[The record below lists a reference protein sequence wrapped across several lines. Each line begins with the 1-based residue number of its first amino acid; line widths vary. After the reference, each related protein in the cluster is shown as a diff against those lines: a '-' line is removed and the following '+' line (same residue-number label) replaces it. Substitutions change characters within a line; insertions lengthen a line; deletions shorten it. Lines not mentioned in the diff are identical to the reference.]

1 MAVRDIPVGTVPIHL
16 LPLCLTLHCS
26 TVPIHLLPLSPLL
39 SLDRVGL
46 GESMAVQIA
55 GGLLQ
60 WSQLSAAPSP
70 SAVRMVLSSPFL
82 RAGASKVSRVG
93 SVELRRRR
101 RREEKALRCGACSA
115 SAEHFEDDAGEMERK
130 IEELAFELQRRMGDG
145 GWRSEGGGAS
155 SVAPSASFFSPDSE
169 GASVSPTPNWLPL
182 RPDPPDW
189 SSQIV
194 PASVEMNANSVD
206 LPLSLRIIK
215 RRKRLEKGWFREAS
229 EMAGCSVKRAFSSMV
244 FMIRELLSYT
254 LQMRGELFRGDLQGI
269 LEQVQREMN
278 SSFVWLFQHI
288 FSGTPTLMVSLM
300 LLLAN
305 FTVYS
310 MDHLDAAAMA
320 APNSL
325 ARSVAESVV
334 IEDHRQSYR
343 DRSPIVKLFSSTG
356 RTASVGGS
364 GAGGGGKTRPVDGST
379 GDERPDDG
387 SSVHRTILPDGIS
400 SAPATGNAEKVGG
413 NKQRETLDEATAWNA
428 ILEEASRM
436 QAATREAVL
445 MDRDTLRRLLSPVTA
460 ELESDVD
467 YPEYLR
473 TELMYQEAL
482 SKEPEN
488 PLLLANFAQFLYLV
502 LHDLDRAEHYFK
514 RAASAKPADAD
525 ALSRYAS
532 FLWLAKKDL
541 EAAEETFLEAISADP
556 SNTFHAANYAHFLW
570 NTGGEDT
577 CFPLDE
583 DSDDQ

>member
-1 MAVRDIPVGTVPIHL
+1 
-16 LPLCLTLHCS
+16 
-26 TVPIHLLPLSPLL
+26 
-39 SLDRVGL
+39 
-46 GESMAVQIA
+46 MAVQIA
-55 GGLLQ
+55 GGFLQ

-70 SAVRMVLSSPFL
+70 SAMRMVLSSPFL
-82 RAGASKVSRVG
+82 TAGPSKLSRAG

-101 RREEKALRCGACSA
+101 RSEEQALRCACSA
-115 SAEHFEDDAGEMERK
+115 NAEHFEGDAGELARK

-145 GWRSEGGGAS
+145 GWRCEGGGAS
-155 SVAPSASFFSPDSE
+155 SAAPSASFFSPDSE
-169 GASVSPTPNWLPL
+169 GSSVSPMPDWLSL

-189 SSQIV
+189 STQMV

-229 EMAGCSVKRAFSSMV
+229 DMACCSVKRAFSSMV

-254 LQMRGELFRGDLQGI
+254 LQLRGELFHGDLQGV
-269 LEQVQREMN
+269 LAQVQREMN

-288 FSGTPTLMVSLM
+288 FSRTPTLMVSLM

-310 MDHLDAAAMA
+310 MGHLDAAAMA

-325 ARSVAESVV
+325 ARSVTESVV
-334 IEDHRQSYR
+334 IEDHRQSHR

-364 GAGGGGKTRPVDGST
+364 GVGGGGKTRPVAGAT
-379 GDERPDDG
+379 GDERSDDG
-387 SSVHRTILPDGIS
+387 SSVYRTILPDGIS
-400 SAPATGNAEKVGG
+400 SAPASVNAEKVGE
-413 NKQRETLDEATAWNA
+413 NKKGETLDEARSWNA

-436 QAATREAVL
+436 QAATRDAAL
-445 MDRDTLRRLLSPVTA
+445 LDRDTLRRLLSPVTV
-460 ELESDVD
+460 ELEPDVD

-482 SKEPEN
+482 SEEPEN
-488 PLLLANFAQFLYLV
+488 PLLLANFAQFVYLV
-502 LHDLDRAEHYFK
+502 RRDLDRAEHYFK
-514 RAASAKPADAD
+514 RAASSKPADAD

-541 EAAEETFLEAISADP
+541 EAAEETYLEAISADP

-577 CFPLDE
+577 CFPLNE
-583 DSDDQ
+583 GGDDQ